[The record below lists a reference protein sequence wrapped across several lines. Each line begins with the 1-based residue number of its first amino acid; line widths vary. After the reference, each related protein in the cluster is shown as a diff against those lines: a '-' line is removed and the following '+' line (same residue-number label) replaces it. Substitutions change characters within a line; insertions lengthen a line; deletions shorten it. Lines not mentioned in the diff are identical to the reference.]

1 MTKIVIMY
9 DISDDRTRTKL
20 FKLLKRY
27 GEPVQLS
34 LFEAIISEAQFAE
47 MRRDV
52 ARVMGSDAGQ
62 VRYYESCQTCDRGIV
77 IFGQARTTVL
87 AAVYIA

>member
-9 DISDDRTRTKL
+9 DISDDRRRTKR
-20 FKLLKRY
+20 FKLLKRF

-34 LFEAIISEAQFAE
+34 LFETIISAAPFAE
-47 MRRDV
+47 RRGEV
-52 ARVMGSDAGQ
+52 ARVIGSDGGQ
-62 VRYYESCQTCDRGIV
+62 VRYYESRQTGDRGIV

-87 AAVYIA
+87 PAGDIA

>member
-34 LFEAIISEAQFAE
+34 IFEAIISEAQFAE
-47 MRRDV
+47 MRGEV
-52 ARVMGSDAGQ
+52 VRVIGSDAGQ
-62 VRYYESCQTCDRGIV
+62 VRYYEICQTCDRGIV

-87 AAVYIA
+87 PAVYIA

>member
-9 DISDDRTRTKL
+9 DISDNRTRTRL

-34 LFEAIISEAQFAE
+34 IFEAIISEAQFAE
-47 MRRDV
+47 MRGEVTRLI
-52 ARVMGSDAGQ
+52 GSDAGR
-62 VRYYESCQTCDRGIV
+62 VRYYEICQACNRDIAV
-77 IFGQARTTVL
+77 FGQARTTVL
-87 AAVYIA
+87 PSIYIA

>member
-1 MTKIVIMY
+1 MY
-9 DISDDRTRTKL
+9 DIADNRTRTRL

-47 MRRDV
+47 MRSEV
-52 ARVMGSDAGQ
+52 ARLIGSDAGQ
-62 VRYYESCQTCDRGIV
+62 VRYYEICQACDRGIAT
-77 IFGQARTTVL
+77 FGQARTTVL
-87 AAVYIA
+87 PAVYIA

>member
-1 MTKIVIMY
+1 MPKLVIMY
-9 DISDDRTRTKL
+9 DIVDNRTRTKL

-34 LFEAIISEAQFAE
+34 VFEAIISEGQFAE
-47 MRRDV
+47 MRDEV
-52 ARVMGSDAGQ
+52 ARLIGGDEGE
-62 VRYYESCQTCDRGIV
+62 VRYYEICQMCNRGI
-77 IFGQARTTVL
+77 ITLGQARTTIL

>member
-34 LFEAIISEAQFAE
+34 IFEAIISESQFAE

-52 ARVMGSDAGQ
+52 ARTVSSDAGQ
-62 VRYYESCQTCDRGIV
+62 VHYYEICQTCDRGMV

>member
-9 DISDDRTRTKL
+9 DISDNRPRTKL

-34 LFEAIISEAQFAE
+34 IFEAIISEAQFAE
-47 MRRDV
+47 MRGEV
-52 ARVMGSDAGQ
+52 NQLIGSDAGQ
-62 VRYYESCQTCDRGIV
+62 VRYYEICQTCHQCIV
-77 IFGQARTTVL
+77 VFGQARTTVL
-87 AAVYIA
+87 PSIYIA

>member
-34 LFEAIISEAQFAE
+34 IFEAIISEAQFAE
-47 MRRDV
+47 MRREV
-52 ARVMGSDAGQ
+52 ARLMGSAADQ
-62 VRYYESCQTCDRGIV
+62 VRYYEICQTCDRGIV

-87 AAVYIA
+87 PAVYIA